1 MRVHA
6 FVVVSLITPPIDL
19 SPSTLRNYGER
30 DKTTAFLENKGPEP
44 LADLGST
51 KSALRKQQNGGAQT
65 RDQFYYGH
73 GSVLQLHSW

>member
-30 DKTTAFLENKGPEP
+30 DKTTAFLENKGPGP

-51 KSALRKQQNGGAQT
+51 KSAL
-65 RDQFYYGH
+65 
-73 GSVLQLHSW
+73 